1 MRGRARLL
9 TGGALAVAAAA
20 SAAVAFAGGGGDKAA
35 FAERLSG
42 YQEDPLV
49 LSTTGTGT
57 FEASPVKGGVAWRLS
72 YSALEDDVTQAH
84 IHLGG
89 RHQSGGIAV
98 FLCSNLGTG
107 PEGTQECPPAP
118 ATISGTFRAADVIGP
133 GDQGIAAGEF
143 EELADAARAGVTY
156 VNVHS
161 SKYPGGEIRAQ
172 LRPRRH

>member
-20 SAAVAFAGGGGDKAA
+20 SAAVAFAGGGDTAA

-57 FEASPVKGGVAWRLS
+57 FEAAPVKGGVAWRLS
-72 YSALEDDVTQAH
+72 YSALEGNVTQAH

-98 FLCSNLGTG
+98 FLCSNLGNG
-107 PEGTQECPPAP
+107 PEGTQECPPGYFALC
-118 ATISGTFRAADVIGP
+118 TLT
-133 GDQGIAAGEF
+133 
-143 EELADAARAGVTY
+143 
-156 VNVHS
+156 
-161 SKYPGGEIRAQ
+161 
-172 LRPRRH
+172 